1 MTTQLQTSM
10 KSPTTDSSEQQEESG
25 LQRIYREKM
34 TMHQVLRK
42 KSMGSINQAGYLK
55 SLYKKGFNRLKSIL
69 ELLANCIDAKST
81 EIKFIVEEINTYMID
96 NGNGMDEENFE
107 NMMDVQ
113 RENHSTETS
122 LGVSGVGGKI
132 ATLYLGGEEEVI
144 YYSHKQGGRYL
155 KLTIPWKDI
164 FEKQIYTDMT
174 DCEDMND
181 DEKIKFEE
189 KTTNNTG
196 TMIEFK
202 SSNVLTNTLLENFKT
217 KIIKYDEDMRNL
229 TDSAPIVFGRFSELK
244 ITYKNYED
252 AQDIK
257 TMNKY
262 DYFSG
267 EKTDYY
273 LGTTEYIIEGW
284 KNDKNRVRYIHTDAE
299 GNRWEILSRGRGWSK
314 KATKSTTNLTNYE
327 SFGKW
332 DIYVGLRKDKS
343 TFDPDHPGTLK
354 QLKTKYKC
362 AQNHFHNEYDKKY
375 LVGELD
381 NPKFAYINQW
391 PLVRNGQEIGRIP
404 CPGFAPSSARGSFET
419 YVTYTTRVDIRY
431 NPTSNQSNF
440 QDKQMGIQENK
451 NQFESGDIPLNFSRL
466 VKHLRELKSDKIL
479 KYMKVTVTSNTIV
492 RTPSGGGETK
502 SESTTTR
509 PGLVDGDF
517 LLGLNV
523 ATPKDDVDA
532 VVASKTDSSTTI
544 VRTPSGG
551 ETKSESTT
559 TRPGLVDGDFLLGLN
574 VATPKDDVDAV
585 ASKTGASN
593 TVQETLKKPENK
605 VKIPS
610 NVSAHRKGSVTRKE
624 IMEAWEK
631 ATKNM
636 TDNEKGYGECYL
648 EVYNLLLKI
657 NNRNE

>member
-42 KSMGSINQAGYLK
+42 KKMGSINQAGYLK

-164 FEKQIYTDMT
+164 VEKQIYTDMT

-284 KNDKNRVRYIHTDAE
+284 KNNKNKVRYIHTDAE

-314 KATKSTTNLTNYE
+314 SATKSTTNLTNYE

-343 TFDPDHPGTLK
+343 TFDPDHPCTLK
-354 QLKTKYKC
+354 LLKTKYKC
-362 AQNHFHNEYDKKY
+362 AQNHFHNEYDKKN
-375 LVGELD
+375 LVAELD

-479 KYMKVTVTSNTIV
+479 KYMKVTVTSTSSSTSNVVGTS
-492 RTPSGGGETK
+492 SGGGETK
-502 SESTTTR
+502 NCDRFVQTRQTVSKQTALASTSSADVGET
-509 PGLVDGDF
+509 
-517 LLGLNV
+517 
-523 ATPKDDVDA
+523 KDDVDA
-532 VVASKTDSSTTI
+532 VD
-544 VRTPSGG
+544 
-551 ETKSESTT
+551 
-559 TRPGLVDGDFLLGLN
+559 
-574 VATPKDDVDAV
+574 

-593 TVQETLKKPENK
+593 SNTFKAPENK

-624 IMEAWEK
+624 IMKEWEK

-636 TDNEKGYGECYL
+636 TDNKKGYSDCYL